1 MRTRIKFC
9 GCTSADDALLALRC
23 GADAIGVIFAEES
36 PRRVS
41 MEIARDIAMHVPA
54 FTTLV
59 GVFVD
64 APSGLIDEARLS
76 GYLPQFSGHES
87 ASEAE
92 AFAEGPYIK
101 TCRPSSAAGQA
112 TYADRAAFEAF
123 ARPYE
128 HATWM
133 FETHVP
139 GRSGGTGQ
147 TFPWEVARAL
157 AGDRPIIISGGLT
170 PENVG
175 DCVRRVRP
183 YAVDV
188 RSGIESGGVKD
199 PEKMRAFVRAVMEAD
214 AET

>member
-1 MRTRIKFC
+1 M
-9 GCTSADDALLALRC
+9 SADDALLALRC

-36 PRRVS
+36 PRCVS
-41 MEIARDIAMHVPA
+41 MEVARDIAMHVPA

-64 APSGLIDEARLS
+64 APAGLIDEARLA

-92 AFAEGPYIK
+92 SFAEGPYVK
-101 TCRPSSAAGQA
+101 TCRPSTGSGHVTDAFANA
-112 TYADRAAFEAF
+112 AAFERF
-123 ARPYE
+123 AAPYE

-133 FETHVP
+133 FETYVA
-139 GRSGGTGQ
+139 GRAGGTGK
-147 TFPWEVARAL
+147 TFPWEVAREL
-157 AGDRPIIISGGLT
+157 AGERPIIISGGLT

-188 RSGIESGGVKD
+188 RSGIETGGVKD

-214 AET
+214 AQT

>member
-1 MRTRIKFC
+1 VRTRIKFC

-64 APSGLIDEARLS
+64 APSGLIDEARLA
-76 GYLPQFSGHES
+76 GYLPQFSGAEP

-101 TCRPSSAAGQA
+101 TCRPATGTGAATFAGPKQ
-112 TYADRAAFEAF
+112 FEAF

-139 GRSGGTGQ
+139 GRAGGTGQ
-147 TFPWEVARAL
+147 TFPWKVARQL

-170 PENVG
+170 PANVG

-188 RSGIESGGVKD
+188 RSGIETGGVKD

-214 AET
+214 AQT

>member
-41 MEIARDIAMHVPA
+41 MEVARDIATHVPA

-64 APSGLIDEARLS
+64 APAGLIDEARLA
-76 GYLPQFSGHES
+76 GYLPQFSGNEP
-87 ASEAE
+87 ATETE
-92 AFAEGPYIK
+92 AFADGPYVK
-101 TCRPSSAAGQA
+101 TYRASPGAGQA
-112 TYADRAAFEAF
+112 TIEERERFAHFAAPFV
-123 ARPYE
+123 

-139 GRSGGTGQ
+139 GRAGGTGIA
-147 TFPWEVARAL
+147 FPWERAREL
-157 AGDRPIIISGGLT
+157 AGERPIVVSGGLT

-188 RSGIESGGVKD
+188 RSGIETGGVKD

-214 AET
+214 AQT

>member
-23 GADAIGVIFAEES
+23 GADAIGVIFAEAS

-41 MEIARDIAMHVPA
+41 MEVARDIAMHVPA

-64 APSGLIDEARLS
+64 APAGLIDEARLA

-87 ASEAE
+87 ASQAE
-92 AFAEGPYIK
+92 AFAEGPYVK
-101 TCRPSSAAGQA
+101 TARPASRSGQA
-112 TYADRAAFEAF
+112 TYAGREQFEAF

-133 FETHVP
+133 FETHVA
-139 GRSGGTGQ
+139 GLAGGTGV
-147 TFPWEVARAL
+147 TFPWHIAREL

-188 RSGIESGGVKD
+188 RSGIETGGVKD

-214 AET
+214 AQT

>member
-1 MRTRIKFC
+1 MRTKIKFC
-9 GCTSADDALLALRC
+9 GCTSAEDALLALRC

-41 MEIARDIAMHVPA
+41 MDVARDIATHVPA

-64 APSGLIDEARLS
+64 APAGLIDEARLS
-76 GYLPQFSGHES
+76 GYLPQFSGHEP
-87 ASEAE
+87 ATETE
-92 AFAEGPYIK
+92 AFAEGPYLK
-101 TCRPSSAAGQA
+101 TYRVAQEGTAEPQ
-112 TYADRAAFEAF
+112 AF
-123 ARPYE
+123 ARFAAPFV

-139 GRSGGTGQ
+139 GRAGGTGI
-147 TFPWEVARAL
+147 TFPWERARDL
-157 AGDRPIIISGGLT
+157 AGDRPIVISGGLT
-170 PENVG
+170 PQNVG

-188 RSGIESGGVKD
+188 RSGIETGGVKD

-214 AET
+214 AQT

>member
-1 MRTRIKFC
+1 M
-9 GCTSADDALLALRC
+9 ALRW
-23 GADAIGVIFAEES
+23 GADAVGVIFAEES
-36 PRRVS
+36 PRMVS
-41 MEIARDIAMHVPA
+41 LEIAREIATHVPA

-64 APSGLIDEARLS
+64 APSALIDEARLA
-76 GYLPQFSGHES
+76 GYLPQFSGGEH
-87 ASEAE
+87 ASETE
-92 AFAEGPYIK
+92 AFAPGPYIK
-101 TCRPSSAAGQA
+101 TYRPSGG
-112 TYADRAAFEAF
+112 TDEDRERFERF
-123 ARPYE
+123 ARAYE

-139 GRSGGTGQ
+139 GRAGGTGK
-147 TFPWEVARAL
+147 TFPWELARAL
-157 AGDRPIIISGGLT
+157 AGDRPIIVSGGLT

-188 RSGIESGGVKD
+188 RSGIETGGVKD

-214 AET
+214 AQT

>member
-1 MRTRIKFC
+1 V
-9 GCTSADDALLALRC
+9 DDALLALRC

-41 MEIARDIAMHVPA
+41 MEIARDIATHVPA

-64 APSGLIDEARLS
+64 APSGLIDEACKA

-101 TCRPSSAAGQA
+101 TYRVATDAVAVPETFNRFSA
-112 TYADRAAFEAF
+112 
-123 ARPYE
+123 PYE

-139 GRSGGTGQ
+139 GRAGGTGQ
-147 TFPWEVARAL
+147 TFPWAVARTL
-157 AGDRPIIISGGLT
+157 AGDRPIIVSGGLT

-175 DCVRRVRP
+175 ACVRRVRP

-188 RSGIESGGVKD
+188 RSGIETGGVKD

>member
-9 GCTSADDALLALRC
+9 GCMSADDALLALRC

-36 PRRVS
+36 PRCVS
-41 MEIARDIAMHVPA
+41 MEVARDIAMHVPA

-64 APSGLIDEARLS
+64 APAGLIDEARLS

-101 TCRPSSAAGQA
+101 TARVA
-112 TYADRAAFEAF
+112 TDAVANAAAFNQLA
-123 ARPYE
+123 APYE

-133 FETHVP
+133 FETYVP
-139 GRSGGTGQ
+139 GRAGGTGK
-147 TFPWEVARAL
+147 TFPWEVAREL

-188 RSGIESGGVKD
+188 RSGIETRGVKD
-199 PEKMRAFVRAVMEAD
+199 PEKMRAFVHAVMEAD
-214 AET
+214 AQT

>member
-9 GCTSADDALLALRC
+9 GCTTADDALLALRC

-36 PRRVS
+36 PRTVS
-41 MEIARDIAMHVPA
+41 MEVARDIAMHVPA

-64 APSGLIDEARLS
+64 APSGLIDEARLA

-87 ASEAE
+87 AAEAE
-92 AFAEGPYIK
+92 AFAEGPYIR
-101 TCRPSSAAGQA
+101 TYRVAADA
-112 TYADRAAFEAF
+112 VANAAAFDRF
-123 ARPYE
+123 AAPYE

-139 GRSGGTGQ
+139 GRAGGTGIP
-147 TFPWEVARAL
+147 FPWELAREL
-157 AGDRPIIISGGLT
+157 AGDRPIIVSGGLT

-188 RSGIESGGVKD
+188 RSGIETGGVKD
-199 PEKMRAFVRAVMEAD
+199 PQKMRAFVHAVMEAD
-214 AET
+214 AQT

>member
-1 MRTRIKFC
+1 LRTRIKFC

-36 PRRVS
+36 PRLVS
-41 MEIARDIAMHVPA
+41 MEVARHIATHVPA

-64 APSGLIDEARLS
+64 APAGLIDEARLA
-76 GYLPQFSGHES
+76 GYLPQFSGHEP
-87 ASEAE
+87 ATETE
-92 AFAEGPYIK
+92 AFADGPYVK
-101 TCRPSSAAGQA
+101 TYRVPPEGAADAQ
-112 TYADRAAFEAF
+112 AF
-123 ARPYE
+123 ARFAAPYI

-139 GRSGGTGQ
+139 GRAGGTGIA
-147 TFPWEVARAL
+147 FPWERAREL
-157 AGDRPIIISGGLT
+157 AGDRPIVVSGGLT

-188 RSGIESGGVKD
+188 RSGIETGGVKD
-199 PEKMRAFVRAVMEAD
+199 PEKMRAFVHAVMEAD
-214 AET
+214 AQT